1 MQVSV
6 EKTGDL
12 ERKLTVQVPGDSI
25 DSRVSGRLDELRRQ
39 VRVKGF
45 RPGRVPMN
53 IIRQRY
59 GEQVRDEIL
68 QEVMQTSLQE
78 AIGEQKLRVAGV
90 TRIEPKPQGDAEFE
104 FTADLEVFP
113 EVPQIEVADLALE
126 KPQAEVADEDI
137 DGMLTT
143 LQEQRRNWTA
153 VERAAADGDRVH
165 LAFVAELGGERI
177 PDVGQTEL
185 SPVLGQL
192 SAFPELEELLR
203 GSQAGQEKEA
213 ELNFPES
220 WRQAALAGQK
230 ASVKLS
236 IKAVEESELPEI
248 NDDFAAR

>member
-12 ERKLTVQVPGDSI
+12 ERKMTVQVPSDRI
-25 DSRVSGRLDELRRQ
+25 DSKVSGRLNELRGQ
-39 VRVKGF
+39 VRLKGF

-153 VERAAADGDRVH
+153 VERAAADGDRERRH
-165 LAFVAELGGERI
+165 GGHHR
-177 PDVGQTEL
+177 GGRG
-185 SPVLGQL
+185 VLGVVEDVRRRLVDRHGPGPGGGVGLLAGVDLAGLETQL
-192 SAFPELEELLR
+192 AVGHQILLR
-203 GSQAGQEKEA
+203 NRG
-213 ELNFPES
+213 
-220 WRQAALAGQK
+220 AAYR
-230 ASVKLS
+230 SNS
-236 IKAVEESELPEI
+236 RPS
-248 NDDFAAR
+248 